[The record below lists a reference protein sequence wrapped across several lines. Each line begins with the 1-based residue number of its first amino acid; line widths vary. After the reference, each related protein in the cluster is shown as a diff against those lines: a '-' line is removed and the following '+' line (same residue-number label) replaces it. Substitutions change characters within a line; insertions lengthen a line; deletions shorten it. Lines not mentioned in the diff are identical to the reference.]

1 MGSKFFLHYYL
12 LQWHSVNR
20 VILFFQPSNQLKLE
34 FVRTLRDEL
43 ERRDRHVNQ
52 VVHIG
57 IKEAG
62 E

>member
-1 MGSKFFLHYYL
+1 
-12 LQWHSVNR
+12 